1 MQGTVVFCR
10 RSNAASPTAIQG
22 RLFLYSLAGCQHFF
36 AFPVKTWF
44 FRFYTIILLGGGGFW
59 GWQNL
64 LHLKV
69 PATAA
74 IQGMSEETCRASVA
88 KAFSRQDI

>member
-22 RLFLYSLAGCQHFF
+22 RLSLYSLARCQHFF
-36 AFPVKTWF
+36 AFPMKTWF
-44 FRFYTIILLGGGGFW
+44 FRVLHNYFTCWMEFW

-64 LHLKV
+64 LDLKG

-74 IQGMSEETCRASVA
+74 IHGMSEETCLARVA